1 MKRILYAVLLISFI
15 AFAATAV
22 ANIRQAHLQVKVKEI
37 QLQDTGAQLQQLNDE
52 YNKLLQQKEVDQQ
65 KLKELEEHK
74 TRLEAELQ
82 AKLDRKEAERVALEN
97 ASKIATTRAYAAQAN
112 CGSPKACIYMKE
124 SGNNPAAINSIGCRG
139 LGQACPGSKLPCSDT
154 DYACQDAWFTNYA
167 IQRYGGWEQAWVFW
181 QANKWW

>member
-15 AFAATAV
+15 AFAV
-22 ANIRQAHLQVKVKEI
+22 LGIANIRQANHKVKIKEI
-37 QLQDTGAQLQQLNDE
+37 ELKDTSVQLKKLNED
-52 YNKLLQQKEVDQQ
+52 YTKLLEQKQVDQQ
-65 KLKELEEHK
+65 KLKELEEQK
-74 TRLEAELQ
+74 KKLEADLQ
-82 AKLDRKEAERVALEN
+82 AKLDRKEAERIALEN

-181 QANKWW
+181 KAHKWW